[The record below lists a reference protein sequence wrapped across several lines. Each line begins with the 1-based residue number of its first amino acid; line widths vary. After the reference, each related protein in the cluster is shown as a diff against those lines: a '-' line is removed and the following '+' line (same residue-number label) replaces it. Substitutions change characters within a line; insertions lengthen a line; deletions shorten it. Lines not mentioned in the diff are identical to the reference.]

1 MIKAF
6 TLEDLSRTAHLQPD
20 GWQDIRPFL
29 RYYVSAPYCRAY
41 KVEDGQGIVA
51 LGAFILHASTA
62 WLAHIIVAPEMRRK
76 GLGVMMT
83 RHLIDSCEELG
94 RDTQLLIATKMG
106 EPLYQQL
113 GFQRSC
119 DYRFYHSPPRIED
132 EPPGEVRRVEPAD
145 IPEILALDAETS
157 GEDRR
162 NSLAAHTADGLVYP
176 GTGGGRL
183 RGYYLPSLSEGL
195 VVARDAEAG
204 QALMRLRLSRAE
216 AAPVLPAGNRVAN
229 RWLGEMGLGVKH
241 TAARMVRNGADPL
254 KPDMLFNRI
263 GGHLG

>member
-1 MIKAF
+1 MIEPF
-6 TLEDLSRTAHLQPD
+6 TIDDLSRIAHLQPE
-20 GWQDIRPFL
+20 GWQDIGPFL
-29 RYYVSAPYCRAY
+29 RFYVSAPYCRAY
-41 KVEDGQGIVA
+41 KVEDGQGIAA

-76 GLGVMMT
+76 GLGVRMT

-106 EPLYQQL
+106 EPLYGQL

-119 DYRFYHSPPRIED
+119 DYRFYHLPPRIED

-145 IPEILALDAETS
+145 IPEIMALDKEAS

-162 NSLAAHTADGLVYP
+162 GLLAACTNYGLVYP
-176 GTGGGRL
+176 GTGGERI

-195 VVARDAEAG
+195 VVARDEEAG
-204 QALMRLRLSRAE
+204 QALMRHRLARAD
-216 AAPVLPAGNRVAN
+216 AAPVLPAGNRAAN
-229 RWLGEMGLGVKH
+229 QWLGGMGLGVKN
-241 TAARMVRNGADPL
+241 TAVRMVRNGVDPL